1 MLGKSNP
8 QVQHLAQDGGEGKKM
23 YSDGVHRALITLV
36 MFYFSIWMVDVWVF
50 IILFF
55 KFFTSE
61 LFQNKFKKI
70 LK

>member
-36 MFYFSIWMVDVWVF
+36 MFYFSIWMVDV
-50 IILFF
+50 
-55 KFFTSE
+55 
-61 LFQNKFKKI
+61 
-70 LK
+70 